1 MRTITAKRITAA
13 VLWVLLTAG
22 ICTAAYAEEN
32 TGTYVSGTKINSVG
46 VAGLTP
52 EEAKSRVEAF
62 YDDVYTLTI
71 QGRNGAEASFPG
83 TDISYRVEIP
93 AERLQEIL
101 DQQPGNPPLLRTGRV
116 QRKEKQ

>member
-1 MRTITAKRITAA
+1 M
-13 VLWVLLTAG
+13 WVLLTAG

-71 QGRNGAEASFPG
+71 QGRNGA
-83 TDISYRVEIP
+83 
-93 AERLQEIL
+93 
-101 DQQPGNPPLLRTGRV
+101 
-116 QRKEKQ
+116 